1 MRPLIG
7 IACHADFRQESG
19 RPIYCNNRAY
29 SHAVEQAGGIPV
41 LVPFLEDVTA
51 LETLLVRLDGVL
63 LSGGVDINPER
74 YHEEPHPL
82 LRRTSAEL
90 DEFELT
96 LAHWALQEDMPV
108 LGVCRGMQ
116 LLNVVLGGT
125 LYQDLGSLYPGGI
138 DHCHQELPRN
148 TISHNVFVEADSR
161 MEKVLGTRQ
170 FGVNSLHH
178 QAIKMP
184 GKGVRITGRA
194 EDGIPELMEVPS
206 YRFVMA
212 IQSHPEEIYMKE
224 SACANLFAAFVHACS
239 SVSLIEDDEQVEE
252 TLKMSA

>member
-1 MRPLIG
+1 M
-7 IACHADFRQESG
+7 
-19 RPIYCNNRAY
+19 
-29 SHAVEQAGGIPV
+29 
-41 LVPFLEDVTA
+41 
-51 LETLLVRLDGVL
+51 
-63 LSGGVDINPER
+63 
-74 YHEEPHPL
+74 

-125 LYQDLGSLYPGGI
+125 LYQDLSSLYPGGI

-148 TISHNVFVEADSR
+148 TISHNVFVEAGSR
-161 MEKVLGTRQ
+161 MEKVLGTQQ

-184 GKGVRITGRA
+184 GKGVRIAGRA

-206 YRFVMA
+206 HRFVMA

-252 TLKMSA
+252 ALKMSA